1 MKKAVMGVSA
11 YSNKLPIYSV
21 TCSTVSLN
29 KCPAFIEE
37 NKKKIEVWVWD
48 ERIRIAKEHPLAW
61 FIQSTIQS
69 MIDTRNLIA
78 AGGLRNV

>member
-1 MKKAVMGVSA
+1 MKKATWEVACSKNIYVYSLTYKSVS
-11 YSNKLPIYSV
+11 P
-21 TCSTVSLN
+21 T

-37 NKKKIEVWVWD
+37 NKKKIEVWIWD

-69 MIDTRNLIA
+69 MVDTRNRISS
-78 AGGLRNV
+78 GGLKND